1 MAGISSL
8 GIGSGVLNSDL
19 VDQLVAA
26 ERKPTENRLTQKTQ
40 QTEALLSAYGKLRSA
55 VTELRLPMRQL
66 SSPENLKA
74 FSASSSNEDIGV
86 SVDATKASRGTY
98 SVEVTSLASAQAL
111 ASQAVFADRD
121 ATSVGQGELQLSV
134 GDKITNITIDDSN
147 DTLQGLA
154 NAINESDAGVSAGV
168 IDTGDGY
175 QLVLSADETGT
186 ANAVSMSVT
195 GDTGGSN
202 TDNEGLSRFAFNSFM
217 DADAGLKQTI
227 AASDAVM
234 SINGV
239 EVTRSTNTFENVID
253 GLTFDIKAEGTS
265 TIKVDQDMDAVADRV
280 QGFVDSFNALQST
293 IDGLAGFNAEAGTG
307 SLLTGDSTVRGI
319 QNQLR
324 NILTRVVPGLE
335 NASVRS
341 LADVGI
347 TTDWETGGLEFDREA
362 FKEQLES
369 NPDDVTA
376 LFAEQGRTTDSQVEF
391 VRSGTATQPGQYD
404 INVTQAA
411 SRGSLNYSAADVGT
425 VNVKAG
431 NMFTF
436 EVDGETQVS
445 VFLENGPDGTT
456 PLSGTGDD
464 FTGEEFAAAMQQALN
479 GSNELK
485 AAGRSVEVSW
495 DATNGLTFTSG
506 KYGGDSNVRL
516 TSTLNADISS
526 KDGSAGS
533 DVAGTINGQVAEGD
547 GQVLY
552 LGSGNGDASGLQ
564 VRILGEATGNR
575 GSITFVEGVAE
586 RTVDMVTSMVGA
598 GGAIESRTDSLNR
611 ELEQIQ
617 ESQVRLEERIT
628 AYRERLVSQF
638 SAADSLISQLNSTRD
653 YVTQQLAALAP
664 NQSND

>member
-1 MAGISSL
+1 MVMAISSL
-8 GIGSGVLNSDL
+8 GVGSGVLTSDL

-26 ERKPTENRLTQKTQ
+26 ERKPTETRLTQKTQ

-66 SSPENLKA
+66 SSPDNLKA
-74 FSASSSNEDIGV
+74 FSASSSNDDIGV

-111 ASQAVFADRD
+111 ASQTVFADRD

-134 GDKITNITIDDSN
+134 GDKITNITIDSSN

-168 IDTGDGY
+168 IDTGSGY

-186 ANAVSMSVT
+186 ANAVSISVT
-195 GDTGGSN
+195 GDTGGTD
-202 TDNEGLSRFAFNSFM
+202 TDNEGLSRFAFNTGM
-217 DADAGLKQTI
+217 DADAGLQETI

-234 SINGV
+234 KVNGV

-265 TIKVDQDMDAVADRV
+265 TIKVSQDLGAVADRV
-280 QGFVDSFNALQST
+280 QGFVDKFNGLQST
-293 IDGLAGFNAEAGTG
+293 IDSLAGFNAEAGVG
-307 SLLTGDSTVRGI
+307 SLLTGDSTVRGV

-324 NILTRVVPGLE
+324 SILTRVVPGME

-347 TTDWETGGLEFDREA
+347 TTDWETGGLEFDRAKFE
-362 FKEQLES
+362 EQLKA

-391 VRSGTATQPGQYD
+391 VRSGLDTQPGSYD

-411 SRGSLNYSAADVGT
+411 TRGQLVGGSALGTSFNITDTNDELALT
-425 VNVKAG
+425 VNDDITVNLALTQGTYADQQSMLDEIQAQLDANNALNAAG
-431 NMFTF
+431 TSVQVG
-436 EVDGETQVS
+436 VDG
-445 VFLENGPDGTT
+445 
-456 PLSGTGDD
+456 
-464 FTGEEFAAAMQQALN
+464 
-479 GSNELK
+479 
-485 AAGRSVEVSW
+485 AGQ
-495 DATNGLTFTSG
+495 LTFTSSQ
-506 KYGGDSNVRL
+506 YGSESSVALSSAEDGATFGLDTN
-516 TSTLNADISS
+516 TST
-526 KDGSAGS
+526 AGV
-533 DVAGTINGQVAEGD
+533 DVAGTIDGRAAEGD

-552 LGSGNGDASGLQ
+552 LGSGNGGASGLQ
-564 VRILGEATGNR
+564 VRILGDQTGSR
-575 GSITFVEGVAE
+575 GSITFVEGVGE

-617 ESQVRLEERIT
+617 DSQVRLEERIA

-638 SAADSLISQLNSTRD
+638 SAADSLIAQLNSTRD
-653 YVTQQLAALAP
+653 YVSQQLAALAP
-664 NQSND
+664 NNNRDN